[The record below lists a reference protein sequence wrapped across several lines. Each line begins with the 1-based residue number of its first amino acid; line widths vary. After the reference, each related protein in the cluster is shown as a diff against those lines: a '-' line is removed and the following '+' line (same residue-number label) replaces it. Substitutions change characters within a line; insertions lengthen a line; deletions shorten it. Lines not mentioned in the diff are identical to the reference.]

1 MLRIT
6 LLLALLTGPASAADA
21 PVDAARPEP
30 VQPRPTVL
38 EPAVAAVPPA
48 RTRVATGTGAAG
60 TTDPALPAHATATDA
75 GATVTRPRQNPR
87 WSAPTTPA
95 PQVGYAPQ
103 ATQPLPGYP
112 GFSQASSGQVGFPS
126 ATSNTGQLG
135 SLFTDLKAS
144 RPGDVLTIVITQ
156 EAVAN
161 ATADKSSGRQVG
173 MAFDGGS
180 GLLSFL
186 PSFGLDLQTDNKGS
200 TNDTSSFN
208 VATTFT
214 VTVTELL
221 PNGNL
226 KVEGKQVVNMDGRD
240 QWVKLTGEIRPYDVK
255 PNNTIESTRVANV
268 EIEFVGTR
276 AHKPR
281 KGVFDVIGGALE
293 SLFGWL
299 F

>member
-1 MLRIT
+1 MKRHT
-6 LLLALLTGPASAADA
+6 YYLALLTCPALAAEG
-21 PVDAARPEP
+21 PVDAARPE
-30 VQPRPTVL
+30 VTQPRPTVV
-38 EPAVAAVPPA
+38 ETMPVAPARTDAGSVSATAVAAS
-48 RTRVATGTGAAG
+48 
-60 TTDPALPAHATATDA
+60 PALRSDAAASDADTALS
-75 GATVTRPRQNPR
+75 NPR
-87 WSAPTTPA
+87 HSLRWDAPTTPA

-112 GFSQASSGQVGFPS
+112 GFSQTSTGQPGFPS

-135 SLFTDLKAS
+135 SLYTDLKAS

-186 PSFGLDLQTDNKGS
+186 PSFGLDLQTDSKGQ

-214 VTVTELL
+214 VTITELL

-226 KVEGKQVVNMDGRD
+226 KLEGKQVVDMDGRD
-240 QWVKLTGEIRPYDVK
+240 QWVKLTGECRPYDVK

-276 AHKPR
+276 AQKPR
-281 KGVFDVIGGALE
+281 KGLFDVIGGAFE